1 MTPHDRALE
10 LLALARQDER
20 AAHVLQQ
27 DPEVSD
33 AMVGFHYQQA
43 TEKLLKALLA
53 DRNTDVPRT
62 HDLLRLLELVREAG
76 YEIAIAEEDVE
87 TLTPFAVTLRYE
99 GEDETHPL
107 ERTRAEKL
115 VAGLW
120 AWVERQLR

>member
-53 DRNTDVPRT
+53 DRNVDVPRT

-76 YEIAIAEEDVE
+76 YEMAIREEDVDA
-87 TLTPFAVTLRYE
+87 LTPFAVTLRYE
-99 GEDETHPL
+99 DGEEMHPL
-107 ERTRAEKL
+107 DRTRAEEL
-115 VAGLW
+115 VAGLRV
-120 AWVERQLR
+120 WVERQLR

>member
-10 LLALARQDER
+10 LVALARQDER

-53 DRNTDVPRT
+53 DRNVDVPRT

-76 YEIAIAEEDVE
+76 YEIAIREEDFDA
-87 TLTPFAVTLRYE
+87 LTPFAVTLRYE
-99 GEDETHPL
+99 DGEEMHPL
-107 ERTRAEKL
+107 DRMRAEEL
-115 VAGLW
+115 VAGLRV
-120 AWVERQLR
+120 WVERQSG

>member
-1 MTPHDRALE
+1 MTPHERALE

-27 DPEVSD
+27 DPGVSD

-53 DRNTDVPRT
+53 DRNVDVPRT

-76 YEIAIAEEDVE
+76 YEIAILEEDVE
-87 TLTPFAVTLRYE
+87 MLTPFAVTLRYE
-99 GEDETHPL
+99 GGEEMHPL
-107 ERTRAEKL
+107 DRTRAEEL
-115 VAGLW
+115 VARHRVL
-120 AWVERQLR
+120 VERQLR